1 MGLIKSQSHD
11 STVLRCG
18 VDGALAF
25 GNPLRGFANRE
36 TSGLTCLVL
45 EFVNTVIYAESIL
58 DAGGGGRVV
67 PGLAALGDST
77 NAAQRQKR
85 PVP

>member
-1 MGLIKSQSHD
+1 MS
-11 STVLRCG
+11 
-18 VDGALAF
+18 
-25 GNPLRGFANRE
+25 GFCSLE
-36 TSGLTCLVL
+36 GSLDIGTLVL
-45 EFVNTVIYAESIL
+45 KFVNMVMYAEAIL